1 MKSEHFTRKVC
12 IHVFKFGFNGNNFRK
27 IEFYAPFIEDFLR
40 HVVELSNYPLVK
52 YDKGKQKFQANPF
65 S

>member
-1 MKSEHFTRKVC
+1 M
-12 IHVFKFGFNGNNFRK
+12 FKFGFYGNNFRK